1 MADSPAR
8 SDSDAES
15 GATRDP
21 GASAATPR
29 WVKVFAAVVLVLV
42 LIALVLILTGRAGEH
57 GPGRHVP
64 AADTSGGHT
73 PPAGSEHGEEK
84 P

>member
-1 MADSPAR
+1 MADSPAH
-8 SDSDAES
+8 SESGAET

-21 GASAATPR
+21 GSTAATPR

-42 LIALVLILTGRAGEH
+42 LVAVVLILTGRAGEH

-73 PPAGSEHGEEK
+73 PPAGGEHGEEE